1 MNAVIK
7 AFWQNPIG
15 VNQVRDDPMVLVVP
29 FGAMIPS
36 PTGGGAVDSVNGKTG
51 VVLLDATDVGAD
63 PAGTATAA
71 IAAALAP
78 YATQTAVAAGDAST
92 LLSAQTYATNSTNAL
107 ATTINGQLV
116 NKADLVN
123 GVLATSQIPAQALTE
138 FLGEV
143 TSQAEMLALVGQS
156 GDWCIRSDVG
166 MTYIITAAEN
176 TGQLSD
182 WTALPQV
189 ASPVVSVNG
198 QIGVIVLSYADV
210 GAEQAGAVAALQAF
224 LQPQIDTKADANAVI
239 AALAAKV
246 STTEVV
252 TSPAANKLLKLDS
265 NSKLPADI
273 TGNAATATKLVTA
286 RTIALTGAVSG
297 SASFDGST
305 NISITTTA
313 SSAITWANVSKIPA
327 NLQLGFADGSHVF
340 QVGKDADGYV
350 YVRGVIRNTGGSTI
364 SALIDTLVIP
374 ISPVSYKMRGAVS
387 SNQTVLPSAGGY
399 YLDRDSSTNI
409 NGAQFLSMRSSA
421 TQNWLGLAQLMAAN
435 STLFFPV
442 QCIGLLE

>member
-36 PTGGGAVDSVNGKTG
+36 PTGGGAVDSVNGQTG
-51 VVLLDATDVGAD
+51 VVVLDAVDVGAD

-71 IAAALAP
+71 IAAALVP
-78 YATQTAVAAGDAST
+78 YATQNAVAAGDAST

-138 FLGEV
+138 FLGEA

-166 MTYIITAAEN
+166 MTYIITSAEN

-210 GAEQAGAVAALQAF
+210 GAEQAGAVAALQAT
-224 LQPQIDTKADANAVI
+224 LQPQIDTKADASAVI
-239 AALAAKV
+239 AALA
-246 STTEVV
+246 
-252 TSPAANKLLKLDS
+252 NKLDV
-265 NSKLPADI
+265 

-297 SASFDGST
+297 SASFDGSA

-313 SSAITWANVSKIPA
+313 GSAITWANVTKIPA

-340 QVGKDADGYV
+340 QVGKDTDGYV
-350 YVRGVIRNTGGSTI
+350 YIRGVIRNTGGSTI

-435 STLFFPV
+435 SILFFPV